1 MSLSRAELMQ
11 AIVWGAAFAA
21 RAREYEGEDSP
32 DKWMAKDAAGEADRA
47 LSVFLALP
55 GDRWPFD
62 DRLRLI
68 KRGK

>member
-1 MSLSRAELMQ
+1 M
-11 AIVWGAAFAA
+11 
-21 RAREYEGEDSP
+21 EDSP